1 MPEATQERFD
11 DIAPGRWLL
20 DSVPWTAAEHRI
32 GASSAGKERA
42 AILSVPATTA
52 CLIVE
57 RRTWRAALP
66 VTHVRLTY
74 PGDSHQLVARFTP
87 AQT

>member
-1 MPEATQERFD
+1 MPEAAQERFD

-42 AILSVPATTA
+42 ALLSVATTTA

-57 RRTWRAALP
+57 RRTWRAAVT

-87 AQT
+87 TSV